1 MQTGLGTA
9 DTRQGYGKGL
19 DQSPEL
25 LILNLYD
32 LGIQFCADRQKDK
45 VRKVLVELI
54 NALNFDYADMAASF
68 YNLYH
73 FALNQIEAEN
83 YEEAL
88 EIFQGLRSAW
98 EQLLPGADSR
108 VT

>member
-1 MQTGLGTA
+1 MQTGLGTSEA
-9 DTRQGYGKGL
+9 RPGYDNGL

-32 LGIQFCADRQKDK
+32 LGIQFCAERQKEQA
-45 VRKVLVELI
+45 RKVLAELI

-98 EQLLPGADSR
+98 EQLIPGAETR